1 MEQFNIPFRFHGA
14 WIGLFSAS
22 KSALYSAIQPLIMLI
37 SVFLCMTNHFGS
49 LDFSESMSKQCDPAI
64 NWYIVNIYDPYVKLK
79 GINILSMEYSLTG
92 EVTLCTQYGNKD
104 EVKIPFTVETA
115 MTLFDI
121 LSNTLRSI
129 ERKLKKEKVVEINK
143 LKIKKKANDC

>member
-1 MEQFNIPFRFHGA
+1 
-14 WIGLFSAS
+14 
-22 KSALYSAIQPLIMLI
+22 
-37 SVFLCMTNHFGS
+37 
-49 LDFSESMSKQCDPAI
+49 MSKQCDPAI

-104 EVKIPFTVETA
+104 EDEVKIPFTVETA

-129 ERKLKKEKVVEINK
+129 ERKLKKEKEKVVEINK